1 MVSLSPFYLWRN
13 WSFKRWNDFLNVTQL
28 ESKAR
33 FWIHFYMASKP
44 MLLRPRLCFT
54 SKWFSSP
61 ATYWNLLGGFWNQWS
76 PALSLGPK
84 SAQVQWAPFS
94 VEHDGVLGQWFSLN
108 LCNCCGPAA
117 RPIKSQS
124 FGAGPKCWYV
134 FKSLQLILKF
144 SWGCEPQL

>member
-1 MVSLSPFYLWRN
+1 MLAQRCRERCLEQCNWGEREGGWSPSYPCPPLPLPPAPVHPASVLAGFECVFCN
-13 WSFKRWNDFLNVTQL
+13 FVC
-28 ESKAR
+28 
-33 FWIHFYMASKP
+33 MASKP

-124 FGAGPKCWYV
+124 FGAGPKC
-134 FKSLQLILKF
+134 
-144 SWGCEPQL
+144 